1 MLNKSVREI
10 CELLEAIDFINYN
23 EFNELYL
30 KFYSSL
36 IGSLKSY
43 KYQDKKETLDLAY
56 ALINVK
62 INTQNEKEN
71 NDIKSKK
78 DKIINAVNNL
88 QNKSKKR

>member
-1 MLNKSVREI
+1 MLNKSVSEI

-78 DKIINAVNNL
+78 DEIISAINNL

>member
-1 MLNKSVREI
+1 MLNKSVSEI
-10 CELLEAIDFINYN
+10 CELLETIDFINYN

-36 IGSLKSY
+36 IGSLKSH

-78 DKIINAVNNL
+78 DEIISAINNW